1 MQITLDDKYIK
12 NQGKVFV
19 TGSQVL
25 VKLPLVQKILDEKL
39 NLDTS
44 GFISGYRGSPL
55 GIYDKALWEAKD
67 YLKKN
72 SIIFSPGLNEDLAA
86 TAVWGTQQ
94 PNLMS
99 KATKDGVFSIWYG
112 KGPGVDRS

>member
-1 MQITLDDKYIK
+1 MKITLEDKYLK
-12 NQGKVFV
+12 NEGKIFA
-19 TGSQVL
+19 TGSQIL
-25 VKLPLVQKILDEKL
+25 VKLPLVQKKLDENV

-55 GIYDKALWEAKD
+55 GVYDKALWEAQT

-72 SIIFSPGLNEDLAA
+72 NILFSPGLNEDLAA

-99 KATKDGVFSIWYG
+99 KYRF
-112 KGPGVDRS
+112 

>member
-1 MQITLDDKYIK
+1 MK
-12 NQGKVFV
+12 N
-19 TGSQVL
+19 
-25 VKLPLVQKILDEKL
+25 L
-39 NLDTS
+39 NLNTS

-86 TAVWGTQQ
+86 NCCLGYSTA
-94 PNLMS
+94 
-99 KATKDGVFSIWYG
+99 
-112 KGPGVDRS
+112 